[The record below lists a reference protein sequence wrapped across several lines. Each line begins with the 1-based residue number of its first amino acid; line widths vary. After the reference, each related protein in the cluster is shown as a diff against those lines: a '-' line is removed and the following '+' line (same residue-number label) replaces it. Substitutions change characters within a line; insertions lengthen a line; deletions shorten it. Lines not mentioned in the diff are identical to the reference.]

1 MRGVAASSAW
11 LCGVALAAVAAF
23 PLYNIDAYGHLAQG
37 RQIATLG
44 RVPKTDPFSFW
55 KPEPQPWS
63 NYEWGY
69 DLLTWLVYDAFGP
82 NALIMIKCVAIGAT
96 GYLLVKLATRLVP
109 SAPSAGPIAAALV
122 LVAAPFA
129 RIRFTVRPQL
139 VGLLFPAVLLL
150 AIRALYDDA
159 LSRRRVGWI
168 WFGVGL
174 MQVVWVNLHGSHLFG
189 LLISVVA
196 VFVSVRTNA
205 LKRMLVLLALQL
217 LATACTPFGVSIVTD
232 AVAHVFVPAYREV
245 VIEWGPWSPGQ
256 PLYLL
261 LAPMVMTILVLFTF
275 QRVVRT
281 GRFGLVYAVLCV
293 ILSAMAFRSIRFVA
307 HELLLSAP
315 FVAAGLAQT
324 TWAETRSRL
333 VAGSLAVSMVWA
345 LVLGP
350 RLEPFVPFGFGEPR
364 LGHAWAAA
372 EVLEE
377 HVEAPRIMAPMQDSW
392 PLMFAVPDAT
402 FLVDGR
408 VPFYGPA
415 WVRQVT
421 NAFSDPVALRS
432 LLRAHDV
439 TAVVVDHTRAAQLP
453 AVEVL
458 RGDPDWVL
466 GQTQDR
472 QSLFVR
478 KDVAASLTP
487 LEVVGP
493 GFGPG
498 RMLESDVTSQEIERE
513 MEWVGH
519 HRNAGA
525 LQGWLQGLRELRPMA
540 RDGNRRGIRRYLTEG
555 EREAARQAYQVL
567 GAATDMYPGF
577 TTIELYRG
585 LAALAACDL
594 DEARTSLA
602 RAAYAGETRETAL
615 ASFELVLRGGS
626 DADRAAALDAID
638 GLLARPDVPED
649 PWLRAI
655 RDDFDTRCP

>member
-37 RQIATLG
+37 RQIAKLG
-44 RVPKTDPFSFW
+44 RVPKADPFSFW
-55 KPEPQPWS
+55 KSGPQPWS

-69 DLLTWLVYDAFGP
+69 DLLTWLLYDAFGP
-82 NALIMIKCVAIGAT
+82 NALIAVKCMLIGAT

-109 SAPSAGPIAAALV
+109 TAPSAGPIAAAIL
-122 LVAAPFA
+122 LFAAPFA

-139 VGLLFPAVLLL
+139 VGLLFPAALLL

-159 LSRRRVGWI
+159 LSRRRVAWI

-174 MQVVWVNLHGSHLFG
+174 MQVVWVNLHGSHLLG
-189 LLISVVA
+189 LLMTVVA
-196 VFVSVRTNA
+196 ASFAVGTNA
-205 LKRMLVLLALQL
+205 LKRMLVLLGVQL

-261 LAPMVMTILVLFTF
+261 LAPMAMTLLVLFTF
-275 QRVVRT
+275 RRVVRT

-293 ILSAMAFRSIRFVA
+293 VLSAMAFRSIRFVA

-324 TWAETRSRL
+324 TWAEARSRL
-333 VAGSLAVSMVWA
+333 VAGSLAVSMAWA
-345 LVLGP
+345 LVLSP
-350 RLEPFVPFGFGEPR
+350 RLEPFVPFGLGEPR

-415 WVRQVT
+415 WVRKVT
-421 NAFSDPVALRS
+421 NAFSDPVALQS

-439 TAVVVDHTRAAQLP
+439 TAVVVDHTRVGQLP
-453 AVEVL
+453 AVEFL
-458 RGDPDWVL
+458 RRSPDWAL

-472 QSLFVR
+472 QTLFVR
-478 KDVAASLTP
+478 RDVAASFMP

-493 GFGPG
+493 GFHPG
-498 RMLESDVTSQEIERE
+498 RMLESDVTPEDVERE
-513 MEWVGH
+513 MAWVGNH
-519 HRNAGA
+519 QNAGA
-525 LQGWLQGLRELRPMA
+525 IQSWLEGLRALRPLA
-540 RDGNRRGIRRYLTEG
+540 RDGDRSGIRRYASEG
-555 EREAARQAYQVL
+555 EREAAREAYQAL
-567 GAATDMYPGF
+567 GTATNIYPGF
-577 TTIELYRG
+577 TAVELYRG

-615 ASFELVLRGGS
+615 ASFELVLRGGT
-626 DADRAAALDAID
+626 DAERAAALEAID
-638 GLLARPDVPED
+638 GLLARRDVPED

-655 RDDFDTRCP
+655 RDDFETRCP